1 MIKHEKNYSVEEVVP
16 TTENSFYETVKN
28 VGLPIPLV
36 STLSSFAAFIYSKKT
51 LKISYPKLHLFWK
64 GGRL

>member
-16 TTENSFYETVKN
+16 TTENN

-51 LKISYPKLHLFWK
+51 LKISYPKLHLFRK